1 VTHTATALRFT
12 LLLWSGSVF
21 ALLGLQRFF
30 VDPLPSTAATI
41 AVFLAQTA
49 PLLVVLPMAL
59 RSGARGPLWL
69 CLVMLIYFVHGVWQW
84 NTPDARLFGIF
95 EVIFALGAFV
105 TAWVLLKILPA
116 PASTTTTT
124 P

>member
-1 VTHTATALRFT
+1 VTRAATALRFT

-30 VDPLPSTAATI
+30 VDPLSSVPATV
-41 AVFLAQTA
+41 AVFITQTA
-49 PLLVVLPMAL
+49 PLLVVLPIAL

-69 CLVMLIYFVHGVWQW
+69 CLVMLLYFVHGVWQW
-84 NTPDARLFGIF
+84 NTPDARLFGVF
-95 EVIFALGAFV
+95 EVIFALGALV
-105 TAWVLLKILPA
+105 TAWVLLKILPRDV
-116 PASTTTTT
+116 TT